1 VAIDRQELP
10 GAGHAAQLHAAAI
23 LKARARANHQVT
35 HGAGDED
42 FTGVGLAQHP
52 RGERARV
59 IGGVWAERD
68 AAPAKSKPE
77 LTLAEYAEQF
87 MAHRDLKPRTRLQYR
102 SILDRAILPHL
113 GALPIGA
120 ITADDVKAWY
130 YKKLDAATPT
140 WRSQCYGLL
149 RTICGE
155 AVRDGKASAQPCN
168 IRGAGSVKRA
178 ANIRP
183 ATMDE
188 LAKIIDAMP
197 EQYRAMVILAAW
209 CAIRFGELTEL
220 RRSDVDIDGGVIRLR
235 RAVVHVEGEFITGD
249 PKTAAGNR
257 DVTIPPHVMA
267 AVSDHMIDH
276 VGQAADALL
285 FPSVNGGHL
294 NQSTFTRWFY
304 PARAG
309 AGRPDLRF
317 HDLRHHTGAV
327 MAAQAGA
334 TLADLMGRLGHTTPQ
349 AAMRYQHTS
358 AERDRTLAARLSE
371 LAASGGFA

>member
-1 VAIDRQELP
+1 MRGTNRRDQDRGAWGTASKLP
-10 GAGHAAQLHAAAI
+10 SGNWRAMYWHDGRRHTAPHTF
-23 LKARARANHQVT
+23 KNKTEARAW
-35 HGAGDED
+35 
-42 FTGVGLAQHP
+42 LAA
-52 RGERARV
+52 ERARV
-59 IGGVWAERD
+59 IGGTWQAAD
-68 AAPAKSKPE
+68 APAAKSRPE
-77 LTLAEYAEQF
+77 LTLAEYVEQF
-87 MAHRDLKPRTRLQYR
+87 MAHRDLRPRTRTQYR
-102 SILDRAILPHL
+102 SILERAILPHL
-113 GALPIGA
+113 GALPING
-120 ITADDVKAWY
+120 ITGDDVKAWY
-130 YKKLDAATPT
+130 YKKLDESTPT

-188 LAKIIDAMP
+188 LAKIIDVLP

-209 CAIRFGELTEL
+209 CAMRFGELTEL
-220 RRSDVDIDGGVIRLR
+220 RRSDIDIDSGVIRLR
-235 RAVVHVEGEFITGD
+235 RAVVHVSGEFVTGD

-257 DVTIPPHVMA
+257 DITIPPHVMA
-267 AVSDHMIDH
+267 AVADHMIDH

-285 FPSVNGGHL
+285 FPGVNGQHL
-294 NQSTFTRWFY
+294 NQSTFTRWWY
-304 PARAG
+304 PARAA

-317 HDLRHHTGAV
+317 HDLRHTGAV

-358 AERDRTLAARLSE
+358 AERDRTLAARMAE